1 MFRLCSP
8 HYVQTVL
15 IFCDQ
20 GSVMEQVDSIY
31 RSTVF
36 NVGYDITGMGFEIAE
51 VSWPVHC
58 QHHV

>member
-1 MFRLCSP
+1 
-8 HYVQTVL
+8 
-15 IFCDQ
+15 
-20 GSVMEQVDSIY
+20 MEQVDSIY